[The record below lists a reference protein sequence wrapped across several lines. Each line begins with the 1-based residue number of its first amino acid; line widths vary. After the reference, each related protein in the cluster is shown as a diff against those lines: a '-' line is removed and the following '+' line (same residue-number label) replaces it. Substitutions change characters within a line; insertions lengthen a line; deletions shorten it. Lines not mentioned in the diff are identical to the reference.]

1 MDANIRQLL
10 AIAVSSDEGE
20 KYVIESYNLLQ
31 QAHQKS
37 KDDDGPDV
45 CGSDL
50 YIQCAE
56 VALKLQQFKICQ
68 ECLHMY
74 FNGTT
79 LSNQFLCRAYLC
91 QAQLLAPKS
100 AESVTEFETASVYIL
115 KAVNF
120 AKDKPRYHFLV
131 YNASVLYWQMARP
144 FLRPGFRALLHPS
157 LQQVVSALE
166 MIDDKDYEWRGTL
179 MIALIESLVDANCM
193 KEAATSS
200 HSAAQFT
207 LNRNPVMFK
216 DVFKLQIKH
225 KLVDLNKLAK
235 EMRGM
240 PQYIAFFKLQRI
252 KLAVEDK
259 SKSDV
264 MKELP
269 KLVQA
274 LCGRPGSKPSSL
286 ENRRKSTQDEII
298 AIFPEDRFI
307 FGMHETSY
315 SFHPLF
321 VSLLCNSFYCF
332 VFCVIAIPTTML
344 VLGLYNCYFSCVL
357 AITCCCGLCSV
368 SVQPAAPAHHRASRK
383 QSQSKVAISY
393 KADPVSI
400 SESQQSILEVL
411 IRPYLLIDVAR
422 LCIEIDQ
429 VAFARDCLNAFK
441 DCEITDSGLLVEI
454 EFLECEMIVKQL
466 GDKQEAYS
474 KSSVE
479 VRLSAIKRME
489 QALEN
494 AVRSGN
500 ANVVQGACA
509 TQWNLCLPLLQRNLR
524 KHVRRPLTAVAKALE
539 DISSLQVTL
548 RCRVHTELAKCEEAV
563 EQIEAAVK
571 HVNKALELDDSGFYH
586 ERLQTMLHR
595 LQLSTQLY
603 RTPDRPEDVAA
614 IIIEQ
619 ARKSS
624 ESGSVRMKRSL
635 LVKAGL
641 ALAPDA
647 FQYVLDSENETKA
660 SGGMK
665 GLVSEV
671 QTLGARARQ
680 WSKCVKKAPGHLKR
694 LGDENDRE
702 RSRLWVDLVK
712 TARQQHVWDVC
723 RVAATFCL
731 LYDDARWKVNP
742 KEKEPSEKES
752 SKDKRRSANQSKAPG
767 TGDSASVK
775 GKSPDTDQGSTDSNL
790 HDADLLR
797 MLAEV
802 HYINGEALIHLLR
815 CEGLKLNESPDP
827 PVDNRQRPKG
837 HEYKKPEQE
846 PEWAEYTDWIHH
858 LNKQATSAFLRA
870 IELGI
875 ELEETWIICSGAA
888 YLWNYSNHLL
898 VASRYT
904 ELAPMFQQVLFGMQ
918 QIGHSTEATLLV
930 RICEVIA
937 KGLIRPWIP
946 KKSSLDSGAVT
957 QATTAAT
964 KDTSRKKTAGKSTG
978 NTAPGTTAGL
988 AVDPDGMDDVKRAL
1002 EVCEYGLQVTNGS
1015 NQGDII
1021 STSVRHQLLAT
1032 WVQVKQM
1039 LQQQISPG
1047 FGTDN
1052 EKIPEQR
1059 DMTKSLVMLEMLSLN
1074 RNDMMEFTVPEISE
1088 VCDVVDECSWNNSG
1102 VELEVWSRLAQLSRL
1117 QKNHSLVVRCSN
1129 NALALEQKAVNKK
1142 HVKEKQADIHK
1153 RTVALEMLAYA
1164 SCIRGES
1171 LMDTCAANPSARR
1184 QAMHSFVDSA
1194 KFGERAVNFSL
1205 VMMACRRWWN
1215 AALPLI
1221 PSPLERELLRQPLE
1235 VLLISILRTANNAAV
1250 VDEPEDS
1257 GGKEKGVVK
1266 VIDGEG
1272 DGSSNTKQS
1281 IGVSLGDPSD
1291 DRTLRAAMYGLQF
1304 QTFAD
1309 KGEWEEGLVVMD
1321 RALHHMPRTK
1331 HRLLLFKHRVI
1342 VKAKLGKNVQMDIA
1356 KFRDESEDYVSHM
1369 WHRVALCSRETLE
1382 QLMAFQKAIEALHS
1396 DDTQWQKFEY
1406 LLELATWMYSNEFS
1420 IDDTVNIV
1428 EWAADILINMKFHVE
1443 LPEQTQVDRG
1453 KGKKGKM
1460 VKPAS
1465 RAQPPP
1471 KTTES
1476 KPSSKQQKKTPASR
1490 QKKQDE
1496 PKIVEEEKHEEQHL
1510 PVEREAIIGVEPN
1523 NLNVKFEDLH
1533 STRQLDGLIRS
1544 HVMMATVSGKG
1555 SKSHQTFCQLAYSFV
1570 MRLWK
1575 ISLTSASV
1583 VMKHLPKPETT
1594 AADDTRKGS
1603 GAKKAKATPAQ
1614 TAPTKERI
1622 KRKGPP
1628 DALPNSTSEWATYEP
1643 PDEIIKAF
1651 LFDTSDCGINKG
1663 TITCAGM
1670 TVFYLLKLSEYL
1682 RDCSLHNLSLPVLC
1696 LAAVITRGI
1705 LQSDSWTQLINIQQI
1720 TVCYEL
1726 HLVNAAEQWENWI
1739 DNKFLTEQEQ
1749 TTSKQ
1754 ELEMKQ
1760 ISKELAKQ
1768 EEERIR
1774 KANGDALVQDTKTSS
1789 AKSTSSKKEPGPITL
1804 TGRKVGGVNLSEIW
1818 TQKAKV
1824 LLKLGYYQHCRS
1836 LLNEALTVANY
1847 NKDTVLLVDIYH
1859 GLADLATHEGNNGQA
1874 IQLLRKAQAIGGDE
1888 LFWQENILLLIEAIT
1903 LNQDPSPDD
1912 VVKVTKVIRRSLE
1925 CLDKLSA
1932 TRPTK
1937 NSTIGY
1943 LKSILIARS
1952 SFSRL
1957 ASCTSQPA
1965 VYLRKLVDAERI
1977 LQDLGFH
1984 RELASIHMEHAGVL
1998 LKLSK
2003 HNKEFQHLYIL
2014 QAIKLL
2020 QTSVDNVTRLCNNV
2034 VPLETDKEVSLPI
2047 HREMMNLQLH
2057 FSSLLLDAAEVSADE
2072 DRLSKAAE
2080 AAKGALERFVEN
2092 YVGTAESE
2100 LNETDMLWN
2109 AQRTTFVHRA
2119 MSVLNTMH
2127 TQLPTQHVLRAK
2139 WMYLIGRSL
2148 RLCSEGV
2155 HPDDPKYQWEVEAL
2169 LPEQMLRD
2177 VGIKS
2182 STGFMSASMEE
2193 VNEMESTQ
2201 QQHDVTSRQMKLF
2214 SNEAKTLDSTSEF
2227 SFKLLSQAT
2236 EVFAQCINMSIQ
2248 LQAIDIV
2255 SLAALEMVE
2264 CCAQHDPHT
2273 ATLYLALHQSAESS
2287 KTMKELVMKSVSDPS
2302 TSQLAS
2308 LLHQDSWLMKGYISS
2323 GLDNC
2328 TVKKDIMKLLS
2339 DKFTAWKRLQLA
2351 PNHLD
2356 LLKDMPSNFN
2366 IIIMQHSPDKR
2377 TLYCGIMDKPKSSTS
2392 ATDGKSKGKD
2402 KQTSSQ
2408 TDASRASVYKIHVDP
2423 EKYNEMMDQHS
2434 DFQQRLMSFLLQSE
2448 YQRSQLAMRQKM
2460 LQQLSKSATVI
2471 SISETALEE
2480 QAMEEMKLQEE
2491 FGDILNDMEKYVE
2504 PLSWHIKTKLLQPI
2518 IEQANQHL
2526 STGQPLSELTPEMII
2541 ILAGPTLMQLPLE
2554 ALKCLQTPH
2563 VDSVTRDFSLQMLH
2577 RRWFVDPEEA
2587 AAAAEKKRNDLKTA
2601 PKTPKGGKDAGKKGV
2616 ATPAAKI
2623 VPLNRELP
2631 PDCASIDT
2639 HSFHYIV
2646 DPSNEC
2652 SETEQYRPAQV
2663 FQQLL
2668 QMYGQ
2673 TFTPRWNGLFGT
2685 EVFPSVGQWEEMVN
2699 NCSAFI
2705 FYGMERFIAQLPPAK
2720 VAALNLDEC
2729 QLALLIDKSQTNKSF
2744 RHQSKVD
2751 VDKTNTLLSI
2761 EKPLQT
2767 AMLLS
2772 LSGANCVCLNQWHTT
2787 SESNAAKLHTFMECV
2802 LEQGVT
2808 VGQAIRKITNPTL
2821 KKPEPVVEEVA
2832 PITPALKDGK
2842 GKDDKSKR
2850 KDSTKPS
2857 VSRARSIIPEPTPT
2871 ETPSLADRIDS
2882 VMNDDEAFEEDK
2894 ESETVTQLDASWCNM
2909 VVFGLPNLV
2918 VT

>member
-1 MDANIRQLL
+1 M
-10 AIAVSSDEGE
+10 
-20 KYVIESYNLLQ
+20 
-31 QAHQKS
+31 
-37 KDDDGPDV
+37 
-45 CGSDL
+45 
-50 YIQCAE
+50 
-56 VALKLQQFKICQ
+56 
-68 ECLHMY
+68 
-74 FNGTT
+74 
-79 LSNQFLCRAYLC
+79 
-91 QAQLLAPKS
+91 
-100 AESVTEFETASVYIL
+100 
-115 KAVNF
+115 
-120 AKDKPRYHFLV
+120 
-131 YNASVLYWQMARP
+131 
-144 FLRPGFRALLHPS
+144 
-157 LQQVVSALE
+157 
-166 MIDDKDYEWRGTL
+166 
-179 MIALIESLVDANCM
+179 
-193 KEAATSS
+193 
-200 HSAAQFT
+200 
-207 LNRNPVMFK
+207 
-216 DVFKLQIKH
+216 
-225 KLVDLNKLAK
+225 
-235 EMRGM
+235 
-240 PQYIAFFKLQRI
+240 
-252 KLAVEDK
+252 
-259 SKSDV
+259 
-264 MKELP
+264 
-269 KLVQA
+269 
-274 LCGRPGSKPSSL
+274 
-286 ENRRKSTQDEII
+286 
-298 AIFPEDRFI
+298 
-307 FGMHETSY
+307 
-315 SFHPLF
+315 
-321 VSLLCNSFYCF
+321 
-332 VFCVIAIPTTML
+332 
-344 VLGLYNCYFSCVL
+344 
-357 AITCCCGLCSV
+357 
-368 SVQPAAPAHHRASRK
+368 
-383 QSQSKVAISY
+383 
-393 KADPVSI
+393 
-400 SESQQSILEVL
+400 
-411 IRPYLLIDVAR
+411 LIDVAR

-429 VAFARDCLNAFK
+429 VAFARNCLNAFK

-647 FQYVLDSENETKA
+647 FQYVLDSENETK
-660 SGGMK
+660 GMN
-665 GLVSEV
+665 
-671 QTLGARARQ
+671 LGVFCFLFEKHRLQSRIQ
-680 WSKCVKKAPGHLKR
+680 LEKAPGHLKR

-731 LYDDARWKVNP
+731 LYDDARWKT
-742 KEKEPSEKES
+742 EPSEKEG
-752 SKDKRRSANQSKAPG
+752 SKDKRKSAN
-767 TGDSASVK
+767 TR
-775 GKSPDTDQGSTDSNL
+775 KSPDTDQGSTDSNL

-946 KKSSLDSGAVT
+946 KK
-957 QATTAAT
+957 
-964 KDTSRKKTAGKSTG
+964 KTAGKSTG

-1047 FGTDN
+1047 FGTEN

-1088 VCDVVDECSWNNSG
+1088 VCDAVDECSWNNSG

-1142 HVKEKQADIHK
+1142 HTKENHK

-1194 KFGERAVNFSL
+1194 KFGERAGNFSL

-1250 VDEPEDS
+1250 VDEPE
-1257 GGKEKGVVK
+1257 

-1291 DRTLRAAMYGLQF
+1291 DRTLRSAMYGLQF

-1443 LPEQTQVDRG
+1443 LPEQTQADRG
-1453 KGKKGKM
+1453 KGKK
-1460 VKPAS
+1460 
-1465 RAQPPP
+1465 
-1471 KTTES
+1471 
-1476 KPSSKQQKKTPASR
+1476 
-1490 QKKQDE
+1490 
-1496 PKIVEEEKHEEQHL
+1496 
-1510 PVEREAIIGVEPN
+1510 VEREAIIGVEPN

-1544 HVMMATVSGKG
+1544 HVMLATISGKG
-1555 SKSHQTFCQLAYSFV
+1555 SKSHRTFCQLAYSFV

-1575 ISLTSASV
+1575 ISLTSAGV

-1603 GAKKAKATPAQ
+1603 GSKKAKATPAQ
-1614 TAPTKERI
+1614 TAPVKERI
-1622 KRKGPP
+1622 KRKEYNKSKKRDITTKPTITAHSPGPP
-1628 DALPNSTSEWATYEP
+1628 DALPTSTSEWATYEP

-1705 LQSDSWTQLINIQQI
+1705 LQSDSWTQLINIQQ
-1720 TVCYEL
+1720 
-1726 HLVNAAEQWENWI
+1726 
-1739 DNKFLTEQEQ
+1739 
-1749 TTSKQ
+1749 S
-1754 ELEMKQ
+1754 
-1760 ISKELAKQ
+1760 
-1768 EEERIR
+1768 
-1774 KANGDALVQDTKTSS
+1774 AL
-1789 AKSTSSKKEPGPITL
+1789 
-1804 TGRKVGGVNLSEIW
+1804 
-1818 TQKAKV
+1818 
-1824 LLKLGYYQHCRS
+1824 
-1836 LLNEALTVANY
+1836 
-1847 NKDTVLLVDIYH
+1847 
-1859 GLADLATHEGNNGQA
+1859 
-1874 IQLLRKAQAIGGDE
+1874 
-1888 LFWQENILLLIEAIT
+1888 LF
-1903 LNQDPSPDD
+1903 
-1912 VVKVTKVIRRSLE
+1912 V
-1925 CLDKLSA
+1925 
-1932 TRPTK
+1932 
-1937 NSTIGY
+1937 
-1943 LKSILIARS
+1943 SIFR
-1952 SFSRL
+1952 
-1957 ASCTSQPA
+1957 
-1965 VYLRKLVDAERI
+1965 
-1977 LQDLGFH
+1977 
-1984 RELASIHMEHAGVL
+1984 
-1998 LKLSK
+1998 KLSK
-2003 HNKEFQHLYIL
+2003 QNKESQHVYIL
-2014 QAIKLL
+2014 QA
-2020 QTSVDNVTRLCNNV
+2020 
-2034 VPLETDKEVSLPI
+2034 
-2047 HREMMNLQLH
+2047 
-2057 FSSLLLDAAEVSADE
+2057 
-2072 DRLSKAAE
+2072 
-2080 AAKGALERFVEN
+2080 
-2092 YVGTAESE
+2092 
-2100 LNETDMLWN
+2100 
-2109 AQRTTFVHRA
+2109 
-2119 MSVLNTMH
+2119 
-2127 TQLPTQHVLRAK
+2127 
-2139 WMYLIGRSL
+2139 
-2148 RLCSEGV
+2148 
-2155 HPDDPKYQWEVEAL
+2155 
-2169 LPEQMLRD
+2169 
-2177 VGIKS
+2177 
-2182 STGFMSASMEE
+2182 
-2193 VNEMESTQ
+2193 
-2201 QQHDVTSRQMKLF
+2201 
-2214 SNEAKTLDSTSEF
+2214 
-2227 SFKLLSQAT
+2227 
-2236 EVFAQCINMSIQ
+2236 
-2248 LQAIDIV
+2248 
-2255 SLAALEMVE
+2255 
-2264 CCAQHDPHT
+2264 
-2273 ATLYLALHQSAESS
+2273 
-2287 KTMKELVMKSVSDPS
+2287 
-2302 TSQLAS
+2302 
-2308 LLHQDSWLMKGYISS
+2308 
-2323 GLDNC
+2323 
-2328 TVKKDIMKLLS
+2328 
-2339 DKFTAWKRLQLA
+2339 
-2351 PNHLD
+2351 
-2356 LLKDMPSNFN
+2356 
-2366 IIIMQHSPDKR
+2366 
-2377 TLYCGIMDKPKSSTS
+2377 
-2392 ATDGKSKGKD
+2392 
-2402 KQTSSQ
+2402 
-2408 TDASRASVYKIHVDP
+2408 
-2423 EKYNEMMDQHS
+2423 
-2434 DFQQRLMSFLLQSE
+2434 
-2448 YQRSQLAMRQKM
+2448 
-2460 LQQLSKSATVI
+2460 
-2471 SISETALEE
+2471 
-2480 QAMEEMKLQEE
+2480 
-2491 FGDILNDMEKYVE
+2491 
-2504 PLSWHIKTKLLQPI
+2504 
-2518 IEQANQHL
+2518 
-2526 STGQPLSELTPEMII
+2526 
-2541 ILAGPTLMQLPLE
+2541 
-2554 ALKCLQTPH
+2554 
-2563 VDSVTRDFSLQMLH
+2563 
-2577 RRWFVDPEEA
+2577 
-2587 AAAAEKKRNDLKTA
+2587 
-2601 PKTPKGGKDAGKKGV
+2601 
-2616 ATPAAKI
+2616 
-2623 VPLNRELP
+2623 
-2631 PDCASIDT
+2631 
-2639 HSFHYIV
+2639 
-2646 DPSNEC
+2646 
-2652 SETEQYRPAQV
+2652 
-2663 FQQLL
+2663 
-2668 QMYGQ
+2668 
-2673 TFTPRWNGLFGT
+2673 
-2685 EVFPSVGQWEEMVN
+2685 
-2699 NCSAFI
+2699 
-2705 FYGMERFIAQLPPAK
+2705 
-2720 VAALNLDEC
+2720 
-2729 QLALLIDKSQTNKSF
+2729 
-2744 RHQSKVD
+2744 
-2751 VDKTNTLLSI
+2751 
-2761 EKPLQT
+2761 
-2767 AMLLS
+2767 
-2772 LSGANCVCLNQWHTT
+2772 
-2787 SESNAAKLHTFMECV
+2787 
-2802 LEQGVT
+2802 
-2808 VGQAIRKITNPTL
+2808 
-2821 KKPEPVVEEVA
+2821 
-2832 PITPALKDGK
+2832 
-2842 GKDDKSKR
+2842 
-2850 KDSTKPS
+2850 
-2857 VSRARSIIPEPTPT
+2857 
-2871 ETPSLADRIDS
+2871 
-2882 VMNDDEAFEEDK
+2882 
-2894 ESETVTQLDASWCNM
+2894 
-2909 VVFGLPNLV
+2909 
-2918 VT
+2918 